1 MKKYS
6 NYKSNYDKFP
16 VVSVT
21 PDSENMCWSGWSA
34 ITARLRTELDIVKK
48 LSLIHI

>member
-21 PDSENMCWSGWSA
+21 PDSENMCWSGWSRYNSPA
-34 ITARLRTELDIVKK
+34 LDRTGYSKK
-48 LSLIHI
+48 EC